1 MGDQMTSTRAATALG
16 TRVRLAHADAWQVEG
31 RARLA
36 HGGGAHAVRGARLMA
51 SGLPTPKWNNAD
63 IEALD
68 VDLQTMAAWYAARNV
83 PWGVRVPAGWDLPIG
98 QPVFTKRCFGRQL
111 TAALP
116 PPIAGGIQVQR
127 AGVADF
133 DAYVATDAAV
143 FGDDPVLTGQWVA
156 PVLGASRFAHWLARA
171 DGTPVGV
178 ACTVRSDE
186 RAGPA
191 VMVTGVGVLP
201 PWRGQGI
208 EKQLL
213 QPALWSAFA
222 GGAMLAHAYASDADE
237 AEFLQASGFL
247 EVPALV
253 VRVVRPV

>member
-1 MGDQMTSTRAATALG
+1 MTSTSAAPLWGA
-16 TRVRLAHADAWQVEG
+16 RVRLAHADAWQVEG
-31 RARLA
+31 RARLP
-36 HGGGAHAVRGARLMA
+36 HGGGAHVVRGARLMA

-68 VDLQTMAAWYAARNV
+68 VDLQATATWYAARDV
-83 PWGVRVPAGWDLPIG
+83 PWGVRVPAEWDLPIG
-98 QPVFTKRCFGRQL
+98 QPLFTKRCFGLPL
-111 TAALP
+111 TAAWP
-116 PPIAGGIQVQR
+116 PPIAGGIQIQR

-143 FGDDPVLTGQWVA
+143 FGDDPVLVGQWVA
-156 PVLGASRFAHWLARA
+156 PVLGASRFAHWLART

-191 VMVTGVGVLP
+191 AMLTGVGVLP
-201 PWRGQGI
+201 TWRGQGI

-213 QPALWSAFA
+213 QNALRSAFA
-222 GGAMLAHAYASDADE
+222 DGAMLAHAYASDTDE
-237 AEFLQASGFL
+237 AEFLQASGFI
-247 EVPALV
+247 EAPALL

>member
-1 MGDQMTSTRAATALG
+1 MTPSSAAATLG
-16 TRVRLAHADAWQVEG
+16 ARVRLAHADAWQVEG

-68 VDLQTMAAWYAARNV
+68 VDLQAMVAWYAARNV
-83 PWGVRVPAGWDLPIG
+83 PWGVRVPAEWDLPIG
-98 QPVFTKRCFGRQL
+98 QPVFTKRCFGLQL
-111 TAALP
+111 TAAVP
-116 PPIAGGIQVQR
+116 PPRAGDIQIQR

-143 FGDDPVLTGQWVA
+143 FDDDPVLTGRWVA

-191 VMVTGVGVLP
+191 AMLTGLGVLP
-201 PWRGQGI
+201 PWRGQSI
-208 EKQLL
+208 EQQLL
-213 QPALWSAFA
+213 QTALRAAFA
-222 GGAMLAHAYASDADE
+222 DRAMLAHAHASDADE
-237 AEFLQASGFL
+237 AEFLQASGFI